1 MVALCM
7 HAIFKE
13 SETSFGDTQSIFR
26 SFPSFTVLSDSS
38 LCRLIR
44 APSSLGSCQI
54 VVDKYSC
61 DHFDDLKWSHD
72 LLIES

>member
-13 SETSFGDTQSIFR
+13 SETSFGDTRLIFR
-26 SFPSFTVLSDSS
+26 SIPSFTVLSDSS

-44 APSSLGSCQI
+44 APSSLFPYQI
-54 VVDKYSC
+54 VVDKYSR
-61 DHFDDLKWSHD
+61 DHFDDLKCSHD
-72 LLIES
+72 LLVES